1 MAQHDFVIDNQS
13 FPSFRSDLNSVLQ
26 AIVSSNSGTSAPSTT
41 FANQIW
47 YDSSA
52 NILYIRNE
60 DNDAN
65 IPLLQLDQ
73 SADVAATLATIID
86 VLDASGTNA
95 AGTALT
101 IRGGA
106 GTGSGAGGSILLQ
119 TADGGSSGSS
129 VNSHATRL
137 SVSDAGDV
145 ALPTDSAKISFG
157 ADAEIELSHVADS
170 GLTLKHTA
178 TADDKPINL
187 TLATG
192 ETDIAADDV
201 IGKINFQAPDEGTG
215 TDAILV
221 AAAIQGRSEGDFS
234 ASSNATSLDFMTGA
248 SEAATTKMSLTS
260 GGNLGLGTSSPAFT
274 YGGGIEIER
283 ADSATL
289 RLQRTG
295 STASALELSADDG
308 LTRLDTRTSTAMVFM
323 TNSTER
329 MRINSAGTI
338 FIGRTT
344 GDVSTSEFGFK
355 ILQAGQLQLSR
366 DVNGT
371 GTVLRA
377 FGNLGE
383 ARIVGNGN
391 LANTNNSYSAISDE
405 TLKENISD
413 ASSQW
418 DDIKAIKVRKFS
430 LKADKKSSA
439 THIGV
444 IAQELIASNMS
455 GLVEEMEA
463 DIDSTDMI
471 KTVKYSVLYMKAV
484 KALQE
489 AMERIETLETKVA
502 ALEAE

>member
-65 IPLLQLDQ
+65 IPLFQLDQ
-73 SADVAATLATIID
+73 SADVAATIATIID
-86 VLDASGTNA
+86 VLDASGTNT

-192 ETDIAADDV
+192 ETDI
-201 IGKINFQAPDEGTG
+201 KHP
-215 TDAILV
+215 
-221 AAAIQGRSEGDFS
+221 
-234 ASSNATSLDFMTGA
+234 M
-248 SEAATTKMSLTS
+248 K
-260 GGNLGLGTSSPAFT
+260 
-274 YGGGIEIER
+274 
-283 ADSATL
+283 
-289 RLQRTG
+289 
-295 STASALELSADDG
+295 AL
-308 LTRLDTRTSTAMVFM
+308 
-323 TNSTER
+323 ER
-329 MRINSAGTI
+329 MR
-338 FIGRTT
+338 
-344 GDVSTSEFGFK
+344 
-355 ILQAGQLQLSR
+355 
-366 DVNGT
+366 
-371 GTVLRA
+371 
-377 FGNLGE
+377 
-383 ARIVGNGN
+383 
-391 LANTNNSYSAISDE
+391 Y
-405 TLKENISD
+405 
-413 ASSQW
+413 W
-418 DDIKAIKVRKFS
+418 
-430 LKADKKSSA
+430 
-439 THIGV
+439 
-444 IAQELIASNMS
+444 
-455 GLVEEMEA
+455 
-463 DIDSTDMI
+463 
-471 KTVKYSVLYMKAV
+471 
-484 KALQE
+484 
-489 AMERIETLETKVA
+489 
-502 ALEAE
+502 

>member
-65 IPLLQLDQ
+65 IPLFQLDQ
-73 SADVAATLATIID
+73 SADVAATIATIID
-86 VLDASGTNA
+86 VLDASGTNT

-234 ASSNATSLDFMTGA
+234 ASSNATSLDFMTGS

-283 ADSATL
+283 ADSATV

-295 STASALELSADDG
+295 STVSALELSADDG
-308 LTRLDTRTSTAMVFM
+308 QTRLDTRTAVPMLFST
-323 TNSTER
+323 SGTER
-329 MRINSAGTI
+329 MRINSNGSM
-338 FIGRTT
+338 FLGRTT
-344 GDVSTSEFGFK
+344 GNPSQSDFGIK
-355 ILQAGQLQLSR
+355 MEQAGRIIFAR
-366 DVNGT
+366 DINGSGSVQST
-371 GTVLRA
+371 A
-377 FGNLGE
+377 GNAGSF
-383 ARIVGNGN
+383 RIMGDGD
-391 LANTNNSYSAISDE
+391 AQNTNNSFSAISDE
-405 TLKENISD
+405 TLKENIGD
-413 ASSQW
+413 ATSQW

-430 LKADKKSSA
+430 FKSDNQSSA

-444 IAQELIASNMS
+444 IAQELEASGMN
-455 GLVEEMEA
+455 GLVKEVEA
-463 DIDSTDMI
+463 DIDSEDMV
-471 KTVKYSVLYMKAV
+471 KSVKYSILYMKAV

-502 ALEAE
+502 ALEG